1 MDPAEATVAWTEQ
14 YRVAQL
20 ATTQVAEQQAL
31 IQQQNPYVEFVEN
44 YVDSNGLKRT
54 LFTTNGMLWISNFLN
69 S

>member
-31 IQQQNPYVEFVEN
+31 I
-44 YVDSNGLKRT
+44 
-54 LFTTNGMLWISNFLN
+54 
-69 S
+69 